1 MEITRKLRVLAAA
14 IMLLATSACSR
25 PGINAG
31 ERGGL
36 AFIAFAAMLVVMVA
50 VLAIFL
56 GKED

>member
-1 MEITRKLRVLAAA
+1 MPRLRALLAAVA
-14 IMLLATSACSR
+14 LVVASACSR

-36 AFIAFAAMLVVMVA
+36 AFIAFTGMLVAMVA

>member
-1 MEITRKLRVLAAA
+1 MQTRRKLRLVLTT
-14 IMLLATSACSR
+14 LLLLGSAACSK

-31 ERGGL
+31 EKGGT
-36 AFIAFAAMLVVMVA
+36 AFIAFAAMLIVMVI

>member
-1 MEITRKLRVLAAA
+1 MRLPAKVRALLVAVALLAA
-14 IMLLATSACSR
+14 SACSR

-36 AFIAFAAMLVVMVA
+36 AFIAFAAMLVIMIA

>member
-1 MEITRKLRVLAAA
+1 MHTRSKLRLALTTLLLLGAAA
-14 IMLLATSACSR
+14 CSK

-31 ERGGL
+31 EKGGT
-36 AFIAFAAMLVVMVA
+36 AFIAFTAMLVVMVI

>member
-1 MEITRKLRVLAAA
+1 MGPLPKLRVLAAA
-14 IMLLATSACSR
+14 AAAVGAAACSG

-31 ERGGL
+31 EEGGR
-36 AFIAFAAMLVVMVA
+36 AFIAFAIMLIVMVG

>member
-1 MEITRKLRVLAAA
+1 MELEPKVRTLLVAVA
-14 IMLLATSACSR
+14 LLATSACSR

-36 AFIAFAAMLVVMVA
+36 AFIAFAAMLVIMVA

>member
-1 MEITRKLRVLAAA
+1 METQRKLRLLAAA
-14 IMLLATSACSR
+14 LMLVGASACSR

-36 AFIAFAAMLVVMVA
+36 AFIAFAAMLIVMVA